1 MQATAVVLA
10 AGLGTRMKSSL
21 PKTLHRLAGRSMLR
35 HLLATCETLFDRI
48 VVVLGPGM
56 DAVRQEA
63 APHFCVVQQERLG
76 TAHAALQA
84 AGHFGDGLVAVMYAD
99 NPLIRAMTLRRLLDS
114 HETMGQA
121 PGGQAPGG
129 QAPMGQALGGLSL
142 LAFRPD
148 DPAGYGRV
156 IIGADGL
163 ISGIVECGDASAEQ
177 RALRLCNAGVLCGRA
192 EDMRRWLGAVRDD
205 NIKREYYLTDVVAL
219 ARADGRAVVAVEAP
233 ADELAGVNSRA
244 ELARA
249 EAVLQGWLRDAAMQA
264 GVTMVDPA
272 SVFLSADT
280 ALSADV
286 TIEPNVF
293 FGPGVTVESDVV
305 IRAFSH
311 IEGAVIGSGSVV
323 GPFARLRPGARLERD
338 VHVGNFV
345 EIKASHLGAG
355 VKASHLTYLGDATV
369 GADSNIGAGTI
380 TCNYDGTNKH
390 RTSIGANVFVGSD
403 VALVAPVSVGDGAVL
418 GAGSVITEDVA
429 ADALALARGRQV
441 QKPGRAPLM
450 RAAAREVR
458 DRLRAAK
465 GGN

>member
-1 MQATAVVLA
+1 MQATAIVLA

-35 HLLATCETLFDRI
+35 HLLATCETLFDRV
-48 VVVLGPGM
+48 VVVLGSDM

-63 APHFCVVQQERLG
+63 APHLCVVQQERLG

-84 AGHFGDGLVAVMYAD
+84 AAHFGDGLVAVLYAD
-99 NPLIRAMTLRRLLDS
+99 NPLIRPATLRRLLDS
-114 HETMGQA
+114 H
-121 PGGQAPGG
+121 
-129 QAPMGQALGGLSL
+129 APMGLSL

-148 DPAGYGRV
+148 NPAGYGRV
-156 IIGADGL
+156 ITSADGL
-163 ISGIVECGDASAEQ
+163 VSRIVECADASSEQ
-177 RALRLCNAGVLCGRA
+177 RAVGLCNAGVLCGGA
-192 EDMRRWLGAVRDD
+192 EEMQRWLRAVRDD

-219 ARADGRAVVAVEAP
+219 ARADGYRVAAVEAP

-249 EAVLQGWLRDAAMQA
+249 EAVLQGWLRDAAMAA

-280 ALSADV
+280 TLSADV

-293 FGPGVTVESDVV
+293 FGPGVTVASNVV

-311 IEGAVIGSGSVV
+311 IEGASIGSGSII
-323 GPFARLRPGARLERD
+323 GPFARLRPGARLEQD

-345 EIKASHLGAG
+345 EIKASHLGSG
-355 VKASHLTYLGDATV
+355 VKANHLSYLGDTTV
-369 GADSNIGAGTI
+369 GNGSNIGAGTI

-390 RTSIGANVFVGSD
+390 RTTIGANVFVGSD

-418 GAGSVITEDVA
+418 AAGSVITEDVA

-441 QKPGRAPLM
+441 QKPGRAPQM
-450 RAAAREVR
+450 RAAARDVR
-458 DRLRAAK
+458 DRLRAAAK
-465 GGN
+465 GSN